1 VIESS
6 RVVCIIP
13 AYDAAERIG
22 GVVAGVRAALPCATI
37 VGVDDGSRDG
47 TRDVIDSAC
56 DRTVAF
62 DINRGKGAA
71 LRAGFETALALGAT
85 AIVSI
90 DADGQHDPMHAPAL
104 IDALASADVVI
115 GTRAR
120 GVATMPWPR
129 RMTNALS
136 AAATRRL
143 TGCDIPDPQSGYRA
157 LRRDVVSRI
166 RATGDGYE
174 FETDFLLRALRAGFR
189 VRSIPIPTIYG
200 PPSHF
205 RDIRDG
211 YRVVATF
218 WRHARTG
225 TSR

>member
-1 VIESS
+1 MIDPH
-6 RVVCIIP
+6 RVVCVIP
-13 AYDAAERIG
+13 AYEVAELIA
-22 GVVAGVRAALPCATI
+22 GVVAGLRAVLPAATI

-47 TRDVIDSAC
+47 TRSAIDATC
-56 DRTVAF
+56 DRTISFAT
-62 DINRGKGAA
+62 NRGKGAS
-71 LRAGFETALALGAT
+71 LRAGFQAALDLGAT

-90 DADGQHDPMHAPAL
+90 DADGQHDPAHAPAL
-104 IDALASADVVI
+104 LDALVSADLVV

-120 GVATMPWPR
+120 SRGEMPWPR

-157 LRRDVVSRI
+157 IRRAVASRI

-174 FETDFLLRALRAGFR
+174 FETDFLLRAARAGFR
-189 VRSIPIPTIYG
+189 VRSVPIPTIYG

-205 RDIRDG
+205 REMRDG
-211 YRVVATF
+211 CRVVATF
-218 WRHARTG
+218 WRHAWSG
-225 TSR
+225 TPS